1 MSSPKKKKF
10 HSKRKKRPKYYL
22 YSEEAEIKGSE
33 FVGLFEINEK
43 TPHYIAVAA
52 KSLCFIETSYKRASG
67 FLIKFMKNNEDFCC
81 LMTNEHIVEKELV
94 ENKESII
101 FYYDN
106 KKERR
111 EIILDKGN
119 RYIKHFKNDLT
130 IDATVVEIL
139 PEDNIPNDYFLIP
152 DNYYMNNFD
161 KLKGKEITILQ
172 YPSEIYK
179 DAKYS
184 TGKLIEI
191 FGDDENKYEFSHL
204 ASTLHGSSG
213 SPIFLKIDSVKIIG
227 IHKSGSNLKN
237 FGDFIGPIYEYFKYF
252 YQKIYKSLDLPIINI
267 KMKDGFG
274 KYIYE
279 NGDYYEG
286 KWKNYLRNGVGKLFN
301 KNGEIIYV
309 GEWVNDKREGFGISY
324 YENGKTEYDG
334 DWVNDKKEGK
344 GTLYYEN
351 GKIEYFG
358 DWVNDRREGKGT
370 LCYENGKIE
379 YDGDWVND
387 KREGFG
393 RLYYENGEIEYF
405 GDWVNDIKQEQF
417 QQNNIRPSSPPAKPN
432 YFLLQPQRNYFPPSL
447 LPLNYFPPSL
457 LPQPNYFPPPL
468 RQNYFPQPNCTH
480 YPTIIN
486 NNFNGNIVINTNY

>member
-1 MSSPKKKKF
+1 M
-10 HSKRKKRPKYYL
+10 
-22 YSEEAEIKGSE
+22 
-33 FVGLFEINEK
+33 GLFEINEK

-139 PEDNIPNDYFLIP
+139 PEDYIPNDYFLIP

-172 YPSEIYK
+172 YPSEKYT

-191 FGDDENKYEFSHL
+191 FGDNENKYEFSHL
-204 ASTLHGSSG
+204 SSTLLGSSG
-213 SPIFLKIDSVKIIG
+213 SPIFLKIDTVKIIG
-227 IHKSGSNLKN
+227 IHKSGGDLKN

-267 KMKDGFG
+267 KIKDGFG

-279 NGDYYEG
+279 NGNYYEG
-286 KWKNYLRNGVGKLFN
+286 EWKNYLRNGIGTLYN
-301 KNGEIIYV
+301 KNGKIEYI
-309 GEWVNDKREGFGISY
+309 GDWVNDKREGFGISH
-324 YENGKTEYDG
+324 YENGK
-334 DWVNDKKEGK
+334 DKYIG
-344 GTLYYEN
+344 YW
-351 GKIEYFG
+351 I
-358 DWVNDRREGKGT
+358 
-370 LCYENGKIE
+370 
-379 YDGDWVND
+379 ND

-393 RLYYENGEIEYF
+393 RLYYENGEIEYV

-432 YFLLQPQRNYFPPSL
+432 YFLLQPQRNYFPPPR
-447 LPLNYFPPSL
+447 LPRKNDFPLPIPSRSYDFP
-457 LPQPNYFPPPL
+457 LPIPSRKNDFRLPL

-486 NNFNGNIVINTNY
+486 NNFNGNIVINNYY

>member
-1 MSSPKKKKF
+1 MSSLKTKKF

-52 KSLCFIETSYKRASG
+52 KSLCFIETPYKRASG

-130 IDATVVEIL
+130 IDATVIEIL

-152 DNYYMNNFD
+152 NSYYMKKNNLD

-191 FGDDENKYEFSHL
+191 FGDDENKYEFL
-204 ASTLHGSSG
+204 
-213 SPIFLKIDSVKIIG
+213 
-227 IHKSGSNLKN
+227 
-237 FGDFIGPIYEYFKYF
+237 
-252 YQKIYKSLDLPIINI
+252 
-267 KMKDGFG
+267 
-274 KYIYE
+274 
-279 NGDYYEG
+279 
-286 KWKNYLRNGVGKLFN
+286 
-301 KNGEIIYV
+301 
-309 GEWVNDKREGFGISY
+309 
-324 YENGKTEYDG
+324 
-334 DWVNDKKEGK
+334 
-344 GTLYYEN
+344 
-351 GKIEYFG
+351 
-358 DWVNDRREGKGT
+358 
-370 LCYENGKIE
+370 
-379 YDGDWVND
+379 
-387 KREGFG
+387 
-393 RLYYENGEIEYF
+393 
-405 GDWVNDIKQEQF
+405 
-417 QQNNIRPSSPPAKPN
+417 
-432 YFLLQPQRNYFPPSL
+432 
-447 LPLNYFPPSL
+447 
-457 LPQPNYFPPPL
+457 
-468 RQNYFPQPNCTH
+468 
-480 YPTIIN
+480 
-486 NNFNGNIVINTNY
+486 

>member
-1 MSSPKKKKF
+1 M
-10 HSKRKKRPKYYL
+10 
-22 YSEEAEIKGSE
+22 
-33 FVGLFEINEK
+33 GLFEINEK

-139 PEDNIPNDYFLIP
+139 PEDYIPNDYFLIP

-172 YPSEIYK
+172 YPSEKYK

-191 FGDDENKYEFSHL
+191 FGDDGNKYEFSHL

-213 SPIFLKIDSVKIIG
+213 SPIFLKIDTVKIIG
-227 IHKSGSNLKN
+227 IHKSGGDLKN

-252 YQKIYKSLDLPIINI
+252 YQKIYKSLDLPIINTKI
-267 KMKDGFG
+267 KDGFG

-279 NGDYYEG
+279 NGKYYVGE
-286 KWKNYLRNGVGKLFN
+286 WKNYLRNGKGILCY
-301 KNGEIIYV
+301 KNGEIEYSGDWVNDKREGIGTLCYEN
-309 GEWVNDKREGFGISY
+309 GKIEYIGDWVNDKREGFGISH
-324 YENGKTEYDG
+324 YENGKDKYIG
-334 DWVNDKKEGK
+334 YWINDKK
-344 GTLYYEN
+344 
-351 GKIEYFG
+351 
-358 DWVNDRREGKGT
+358 
-370 LCYENGKIE
+370 
-379 YDGDWVND
+379 
-387 KREGFG
+387 EGFG
-393 RLYYENGEIEYF
+393 RLYYENGEIEYN
-405 GDWVNDIKQEQF
+405 GYWVNDKKKEQF

-432 YFLLQPQRNYFPPSL
+432 YFLLQPQRNYFPLKIPSRKNDFP
-447 LPLNYFPPSL
+447 LPIPSRKNDFDHLFDKIIFLNQIVL
-457 LPQPNYFPPPL
+457 
-468 RQNYFPQPNCTH
+468 
-480 YPTIIN
+480 IILQ
-486 NNFNGNIVINTNY
+486 

>member
-1 MSSPKKKKF
+1 MSSPRT
-10 HSKRKKRPKYYL
+10 KRKKRPKYYL
-22 YSEEAEIKGSE
+22 YTEEAKMKGSE

-52 KSLCFIETSYKRASG
+52 KSLCYIKTPYKRASG
-67 FLIKFMKNNEDFCC
+67 FLIKFVKNNEDFYC

-119 RYIKHFKNDLT
+119 RYIKHFKNDLI
-130 IDATVVEIL
+130 IDATVIEIL
-139 PEDNIPNDYFLIP
+139 PEDNIQNDYFLIP
-152 DNYYMNNFD
+152 DSYYMNKNYFE

-191 FGDDENKYEFSHL
+191 FGDDGNKYEFSHL

-213 SPIFLKIDSVKIIG
+213 SPIFLKIDTVKIIG
-227 IHKSGSNLKN
+227 IHKSGGALKN

-267 KMKDGFG
+267 KIKDGFG

-286 KWKNYLRNGVGKLFN
+286 EWKNYLRNG
-301 KNGEIIYV
+301 
-309 GEWVNDKREGFGISY
+309 
-324 YENGKTEYDG
+324 
-334 DWVNDKKEGK
+334 K
-344 GTLYYEN
+344 GRLYYKN
-351 GKIEYFG
+351 GKIKYS
-358 DWVNDRREGKGT
+358 
-370 LCYENGKIE
+370 
-379 YDGDWVND
+379 GDWVND
-387 KREGFG
+387 KREGKG
-393 RLYYENGEIEYF
+393 TLCLENGKIEYI
-405 GDWVNDIKQEQF
+405 GYWVNYK
-417 QQNNIRPSSPPAKPN
+417 R
-432 YFLLQPQRNYFPPSL
+432 
-447 LPLNYFPPSL
+447 
-457 LPQPNYFPPPL
+457 
-468 RQNYFPQPNCTH
+468 
-480 YPTIIN
+480 
-486 NNFNGNIVINTNY
+486 

>member
-1 MSSPKKKKF
+1 MSSLKKKKF
-10 HSKRKKRPKYYL
+10 HSKRKKRPKNYL

-52 KSLCFIETSYKRASG
+52 KSLCFIETPNGIASG

-139 PEDNIPNDYFLIP
+139 PEDYIPNDYFLIP
-152 DNYYMNNFD
+152 DNYYMNNFG

-172 YPSEIYK
+172 YPSEKYT

-184 TGKLIEI
+184 TGKLTEI
-191 FGDDENKYEFSHL
+191 FGDDGNKYEFSHL

-213 SPIFLKIDSVKIIG
+213 SPIFLKIDTVKIIG
-227 IHKSGSNLKN
+227 IHKSGGGLKN

-252 YQKIYKSLDLPIINI
+252 YQKIYKSLDLPFINTKI
-267 KMKDGFG
+267 KDGFG

-286 KWKNYLRNGVGKLFN
+286 EWKNYLRNGAGKLFN
-301 KNGEIIYV
+301 KNG
-309 GEWVNDKREGFGISY
+309 
-324 YENGKTEYDG
+324 
-334 DWVNDKKEGK
+334 
-344 GTLYYEN
+344 
-351 GKIEYFG
+351 KIE
-358 DWVNDRREGKGT
+358 
-370 LCYENGKIE
+370 
-379 YDGDWVND
+379 
-387 KREGFG
+387 
-393 RLYYENGEIEYF
+393 
-405 GDWVNDIKQEQF
+405 
-417 QQNNIRPSSPPAKPN
+417 
-432 YFLLQPQRNYFPPSL
+432 
-447 LPLNYFPPSL
+447 
-457 LPQPNYFPPPL
+457 
-468 RQNYFPQPNCTH
+468 
-480 YPTIIN
+480 
-486 NNFNGNIVINTNY
+486 

>member
-1 MSSPKKKKF
+1 M
-10 HSKRKKRPKYYL
+10 
-22 YSEEAEIKGSE
+22 
-33 FVGLFEINEK
+33 GLFEINEK

-52 KSLCFIETSYKRASG
+52 KSLCFIETPYKRASG

-139 PEDNIPNDYFLIP
+139 PEDNIQNDYFLIP

-172 YPSEIYK
+172 YPSEKYT

-191 FGDDENKYEFSHL
+191 FGDDGNKYEFSHL

-213 SPIFLKIDSVKIIG
+213 SPIFLKIDTVKIIG

-252 YQKIYKSLDLPIINI
+252 YQKIYKSLDLPIINTKI
-267 KMKDGFG
+267 KDGFG

-286 KWKNYLRNGVGKLFN
+286 EWKNYLRNGIGTLYN
-301 KNGEIIYV
+301 KNGKI
-309 GEWVNDKREGFGISY
+309 
-324 YENGKTEYDG
+324 EYIG
-334 DWVNDKKEGK
+334 DWVNDK
-344 GTLYYEN
+344 
-351 GKIEYFG
+351 
-358 DWVNDRREGKGT
+358 REGKGT

-393 RLYYENGEIEYF
+393 RLYYENGDIEYN
-405 GDWVNDIKQEQF
+405 GYWVNDIKQEQF

-432 YFLLQPQRNYFPPSL
+432 YFLLQPQRNYFPLKIPPRRNDFPLPIPPRKNDFPLPIPSRKNDFP
-447 LPLNYFPPSL
+447 LPIPSRK
-457 LPQPNYFPPPL
+457 NDFRPPL

-486 NNFNGNIVINTNY
+486 NNFNGNIVINNYY

>member
-1 MSSPKKKKF
+1 MSSPIKKIF
-10 HSKRKKRPKYYL
+10 DSKRKKRPKYYL

-81 LMTNEHIVEKELV
+81 LMTNEHVVGKELV

-139 PEDNIPNDYFLIP
+139 PEYNIQNDYFLIP

-191 FGDDENKYEFSHL
+191 FRGYGNKYEFSHL

-213 SPIFLKIDSVKIIG
+213 SPIFLKIDTVKIIG

-237 FGDFIGPIYEYFKYF
+237 FGDFIGPIYEYFKKKF
-252 YQKIYKSLDLPIINI
+252 LILPFINEKI
-267 KMKDGFG
+267 KDGYG

-279 NGDYYEG
+279 NKDYYVGE
-286 KWKNYLRNGVGKLFN
+286 WKDYLRNG
-301 KNGEIIYV
+301 I
-309 GEWVNDKREGFGISY
+309 
-324 YENGKTEYDG
+324 
-334 DWVNDKKEGK
+334 
-344 GTLYYEN
+344 GTLYNKYGKIIYDGEWKNNLKNGQGKLYYKN
-351 GKIEYFG
+351 GKIKYEG
-358 DWVNDRREGKGT
+358 NLVDDKKDGEGK
-370 LCYENGKIE
+370 YYDENGTII
-379 YDGDWVND
+379 YDGIWKND
-387 KREGFG
+387 SIYKEKKSDYDN
-393 RLYYENGEIEYF
+393 LSK
-405 GDWVNDIKQEQF
+405 IKNSEKNFSNFDKNYQPQIQQNYNMNLQQF
-417 QQNNIRPSSPPAKPN
+417 QPGIQVSIQPA
-432 YFLLQPQRNYFPPSL
+432 
-447 LPLNYFPPSL
+447 
-457 LPQPNYFPPPL
+457 PQPT
-468 RQNYFPQPNCTH
+468 PQ
-480 YPTIIN
+480 IIN
-486 NNFNGNIVINTNY
+486 TSANT